1 MRSRSFAVPSRAI
14 LAAGILLMAAA
25 ARAQTERKTVVGS
38 SIAIYNIV
46 GHVQVEAG
54 TGSDVVVEIVRG
66 GQDGRRLSIEVGDVR
81 GRNSLRVIYPADEI
95 VYRDQNDRW
104 GRWSSTFSV
113 RSDGTWGGEGGDDR
127 GRFGFGGRRIRVKG
141 SGSGL
146 EAWADLRVLVPAGKH
161 VDVNVGVGE
170 LSARGVNA
178 DLRLDAASAHVTA
191 TKTTGNLTIDTG
203 SGGAEV
209 RDATGDEITL
219 DTGSGGVSFSGVTA
233 KRCKMDTGSGGVTGD
248 GLSSDEINID
258 VGSGSVRIDDAKATR
273 VKLDAGSGGVRFGL
287 RTTPKYLDVDAGSGG
302 VTISLPAI
310 TDAEIDIETGS
321 GGIDSDFAVQV
332 TRVERNHL
340 RGRIGDGSGHIR
352 IQSGSGSVRLRK
364 N

>member
-1 MRSRSFAVPSRAI
+1 MRSRPVITSSRAI
-14 LAAGILLMAAA
+14 IAAAGLLVAAIA
-25 ARAQTERKTVVGS
+25 GAQTERKTVAGP

-113 RSDGTWGGEGGDDR
+113 RSDGTWGGERSGSS
-127 GRFGFGGRRIRVKG
+127 FGGRRIKVKG

-161 VDVNVGVGE
+161 VDVNLGVGE
-170 LSARGVNA
+170 LSARGVTA

-209 RDATGDEITL
+209 HDVTGDEITL
-219 DTGSGGVSFSGVTA
+219 ATGSGGVSFSGVSG

-248 GLSSDEINID
+248 GLACDEINVD

-287 RTTPKYLDVDAGSGG
+287 RTTPRYLDVDAGSGG
-302 VTISLPAI
+302 VTISLPSI